1 MCPAKWKIVPSF
13 TPLLLYPLLLYPPP
27 LDLLQDP
34 VVVVAARPHLP
45 YVAAVQTPPATAFL
59 PAGTPPNYFG
69 PQTSSPYIQR
79 SNVVSAVLDD
89 DHGVE
94 EGRLMANLSA
104 LSLAAGRPEAAIVRE
119 AAQVAVRRVS
129 EPAGGEAAAR
139 LQQQQRIGIPV
150 LESFGGRPPMPAA
163 VYPSRSGPPPTVAR
177 RPQYHHHQ
185 SSSTAAG
192 VDSRGEHEDIKVI
205 HFGVV

>member
-1 MCPAKWKIVPSF
+1 MHSAC
-13 TPLLLYPLLLYPPP
+13 TPYYRRWLYSSPCTT
-27 LDLLQDP
+27 P

-59 PAGTPPNYFG
+59 PAGTPPNHFG

-139 LQQQQRIGIPV
+139 LQQQQQRIGIPV